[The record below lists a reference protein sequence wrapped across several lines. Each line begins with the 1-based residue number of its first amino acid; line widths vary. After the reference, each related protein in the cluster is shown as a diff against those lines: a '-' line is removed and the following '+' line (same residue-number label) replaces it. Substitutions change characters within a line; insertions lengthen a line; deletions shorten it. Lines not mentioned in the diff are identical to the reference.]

1 MSALG
6 QKQTCAVRQL
16 MSALPLKADTC
27 GATRDVRYGPI
38 ADIGPT
44 SGEHSD
50 AWQDNP
56 DLGELAWLRIIE
68 VQRTWPTARNHA
80 RARPYRDWGNC
91 RRTGETVELIP
102 TVPHHF
108 HLGIELVLI
117 RHVATVA
124 AIAAL
129 LGPVSLAQA
138 QSDNEL
144 LRGGATKKG
153 IYNIFGF
160 DGTGLG
166 RTTVRYD
173 SKYAPG
179 TIVINTAERRLYL
192 VPGGGSALRYGI
204 GVGRAGFQWKGTHKI
219 TTKKEFP
226 NWTAPPEMIARQRD
240 VPRHMKGGDP
250 DNPLGTRAIY
260 LGSTLY
266 RIHGS
271 NDPDSVGEAES
282 SGCFRMR
289 NEDIA
294 DLYNR
299 VPVGTTVV
307 VQ

>member
-1 MSALG
+1 M
-6 QKQTCAVRQL
+6 
-16 MSALPLKADTC
+16 
-27 GATRDVRYGPI
+27 
-38 ADIGPT
+38 
-44 SGEHSD
+44 
-50 AWQDNP
+50 
-56 DLGELAWLRIIE
+56 
-68 VQRTWPTARNHA
+68 
-80 RARPYRDWGNC
+80 
-91 RRTGETVELIP
+91 
-102 TVPHHF
+102 
-108 HLGIELVLI
+108 LI

-124 AIAAL
+124 AIVAL
-129 LGPVSLAQA
+129 FGPVSLAQA
-138 QSDNEL
+138 QSDSEL
-144 LRGGATKKG
+144 LRGGASKKG
-153 IYNIFGF
+153 AYNIFGF
-160 DGTGLG
+160 DGTDLG

-179 TIVINTAERRLYL
+179 TIVINTTERRLYL
-192 VPGGGSALRYGI
+192 VQGGGSALRWGI

-219 TTKKEFP
+219 TAKKENP
-226 NWTAPPEMIARQRD
+226 DWTPPPEMIARQKD

-250 DNPLGTRAIY
+250 DNPLGTHAMY

-299 VPVGTTVV
+299 VPVGTTVI